1 MGTQAVMDMGQ
12 PIQHGIEYP
21 KPLTEK
27 YRPAKVADF
36 VGLNDAKKVLTNLLT
51 KQRNAALLFVGPP
64 GTGKTTI
71 TMAFANELPGA
82 LHHIPA
88 QKCDVSAIDDL
99 SSKLAYC
106 PSKGRFHVVLVDE
119 CDQMTDKAQLAL
131 LSKLDAAANLK
142 PCFGGGFELGKPPE
156 VIWIFTCNGRGESQT
171 EAPTSLLPRFLGRCG
186 VVAFPKPTA
195 KDIEA
200 FTRAAWMAEGGEES
214 ADLAPLSEQCDGVR
228 DALTKAELA
237 LITGNLPKRV
247 ETKPEVCESQTQEVS
262 ESRQSGKSVSAYS
275 RVECRRCGRSVA
287 TRYRHRNDV
296 LVHHRCVNGRMS

>member
-1 MGTQAVMDMGQ
+1 MSAQAVMDMGQ
-12 PIQHGIEYP
+12 LIQHGIEYP

-36 VGLNDAKKVLTNLLT
+36 VGLDDAKKVLTNLIT
-51 KQRNAALLFVGPP
+51 KQRNAALLFIGPP

-88 QKCDVSAIDDL
+88 QKCTVEAIDAL

-106 PSKGRFHVVLVDE
+106 PGKGRFHVVLVDE
-119 CDQMTDKAQLAL
+119 ADQMTDKAQLQL

-142 PCFGGGFELGKPPE
+142 PCFGGGFEMGKPPD
-156 VIWIFTCNGRGESQT
+156 VIWIFTCNGRGDSQT
-171 EAPTSLLPRFLGRCG
+171 EPPTSLLPRFLGRCG

-200 FTRAAWMAEGGEES
+200 FTKKVWAAEGGEE

-237 LITGNLPKRV
+237 LITGNLPKRQATPAKA
-247 ETKPEVCESQTQEVS
+247 EEKEVCESQN
-262 ESRQSGKSVSAYS
+262 RPSVKAVYS
-275 RVECRRCGRSVA
+275 RVECRKCGRSVA